1 MSDRL
6 TELQRQRALA
16 QEQLAWF
23 DREIARESAKVNPII
38 SVKPVAPP
46 IPPPPVATEA
56 DELLKRYQPTGS
68 NIHGEVKRGCFI
80 YFFSALVLLALGIAA
95 FYLIWRR

>member
-38 SVKPVAPP
+38 SVKPVASATPSP
-46 IPPPPVATEA
+46 SAATEA
-56 DELLKRYQPTGS
+56 DELLKRYQPGGS

-80 YFFSALVLLALGIAA
+80 YFFAALGLLALGIVA
-95 FYLIWRR
+95 FYLVWRG